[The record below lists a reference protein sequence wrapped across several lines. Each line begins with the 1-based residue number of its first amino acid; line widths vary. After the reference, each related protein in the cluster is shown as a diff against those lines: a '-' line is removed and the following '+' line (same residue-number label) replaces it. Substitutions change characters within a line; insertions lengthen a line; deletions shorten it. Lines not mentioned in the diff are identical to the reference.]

1 MVSGWLLAL
10 LSWFLVV
17 WGLRGFDVIFDDW
30 FGLLVCWFCD
40 LVGFGL
46 CIAGCVYFALGWWLV
61 FDLGGI
67 SGWLFNSVALIW
79 YVAVK
84 WLSFV
89 LRVCLL
95 WTIAVWLL
103 DCVVGYLLCLCS
115 CGLIVLVRNL
125 NDFVFGS

>member
-30 FGLLVCWFCD
+30 FGLLVCWFCG

-79 YVAVK
+79 YVAAK

-103 DCVVGYLLCLCS
+103 DLC
-115 CGLIVLVRNL
+115 CGLLAVLVQLWFNS
-125 NDFVFGS
+125 VG